1 MNSEKVS
8 LMEEIS
14 IKMLNLKIPRF
25 YSLIDDLEGAKL
37 MIIFSIEKK
46 HQVNFFVIFPVI
58 QYKLKLGN

>member
-46 HQVNFFVIFPVI
+46 TSS
-58 QYKLKLGN
+58 